1 MLSPVCCTAVQQR
14 LAQQGVGN
22 GGGGHLGQ
30 SIGTIQEE
38 TCVFTELN
46 FITFPMFLLQV
57 ELECA
62 ILKYISNTIF
72 DAVLVLLCRGLAT
85 VGGHLRQLI
94 GATGNNS

>member
-1 MLSPVCCTAVQQR
+1 
-14 LAQQGVGN
+14 
-22 GGGGHLGQ
+22 
-30 SIGTIQEE
+30 
-38 TCVFTELN
+38 
-46 FITFPMFLLQV
+46 MFLLQV

-72 DAVLVLLCRGLAT
+72 DVVLVLLCRGLAT